1 MYNWLTAATISGT
14 HKHVYTCLYMFM
26 QPPHLLSGEE
36 EDDEVETRV
45 EREVLEDED
54 KDKQEKAMMKI

>member
-1 MYNWLTAATISGT
+1 MFI
-14 HKHVYTCLYMFM
+14 HVYTCLDMFM